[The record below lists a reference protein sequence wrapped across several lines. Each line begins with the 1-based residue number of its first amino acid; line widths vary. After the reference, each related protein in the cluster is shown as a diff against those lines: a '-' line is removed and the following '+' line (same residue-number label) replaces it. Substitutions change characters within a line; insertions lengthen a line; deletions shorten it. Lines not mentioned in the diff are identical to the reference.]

1 MLASLDP
8 LTLMVFTILVSSLL
22 AGLMLLMWGAHRND
36 RCFLIWASSNASY
49 AVGWAL
55 FVLRYKTGINFFTLP
70 LANLFLIA
78 CPILALEGLIASL
91 RIEVGRHR
99 WWLFSCGV
107 PYVLLMWHFQDSNA
121 MPKILGGII
130 TGMTSLA
137 IAVYLGRLEQRRSLP
152 VLLLIMVNLLSAGT
166 LFFRAGYNYA
176 YIDAAIAPQQ
186 RQVFIW
192 TLLVLITA
200 MIMQSLIFPL
210 QVFLRSEDWLRKLA
224 LRDPLTEVS
233 NRRAFME
240 DGHAELLRTLRGNG
254 ELSVLMLD
262 IDHFKR
268 INDCHGHA
276 TGDRV
281 LKELAAE
288 CRRSLRNFDLIGRLG
303 GEEFAVLLPQTGIV
317 TAELVAERL
326 RGAIASLNLTGRDD
340 KPIPLTVSIGV
351 SALEPHQTQ
360 IESMLALADAALYRA
375 KESGRNRVCSNVE
388 KLQSDVS

>member
-1 MLASLDP
+1 M
-8 LTLMVFTILVSSLL
+8 
-22 AGLMLLMWGAHRND
+22 
-36 RCFLIWASSNASY
+36 
-49 AVGWAL
+49 
-55 FVLRYKTGINFFTLP
+55 
-70 LANLFLIA
+70 
-78 CPILALEGLIASL
+78 
-91 RIEVGRHR
+91 GRHR